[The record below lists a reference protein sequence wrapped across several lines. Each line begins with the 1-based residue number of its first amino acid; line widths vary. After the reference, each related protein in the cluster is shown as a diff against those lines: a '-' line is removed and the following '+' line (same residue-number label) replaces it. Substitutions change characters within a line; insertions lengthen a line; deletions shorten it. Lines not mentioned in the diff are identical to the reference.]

1 MRKITFTPESF
12 LEYNELARSDKA
24 LHRKI
29 ISLVNDIARNPF
41 QGIGKP
47 EPLKYDFAGC
57 WSRRINHE
65 DRLIYKVTDEEIFI
79 LSCKEHYDDR

>member
-12 LEYNELARSDKA
+12 SEYNEIARADKV

-29 ISLVNDIARNPF
+29 ITLITDIARNPF

-57 WSRRINHE
+57 WSRRITQE

-79 LSCKEHYDDR
+79 VSCKEHYDDR